1 MSEPTITVLLIEDDD
16 HIRRF
21 VHASVDSPKVR
32 VLDAELGRRGLALAA
47 SARPNL
53 VIVDLGL
60 PDMDGVDVI
69 RQLRDW
75 SSIPVIVLSARTRE
89 DEKVAALDAGADD
102 YLTKPFVVAEL
113 MARIR
118 EHLRRHNRIVAGVSP
133 TSKIC
138 FGDIAVDLGVRM
150 VEREGKVVHLT
161 QIEYRLLVSLIR
173 HAGRVLTHR
182 QLLED
187 VWGSARTDSAHYLR
201 ICMGHLRQKLERD
214 PTRPEHIVTETG
226 VGYRL
231 VGVK

>member
-1 MSEPTITVLLIEDDD
+1 VSELTITVLLIEDDD

-150 VEREGKVVHLT
+150 VEREGKVA
-161 QIEYRLLVSLIR
+161 
-173 HAGRVLTHR
+173 HADRISPARV
-182 QLLED
+182 
-187 VWGSARTDSAHYLR
+187 ADSACGSRADASTIAGGRLGFGTYGQRALPS
-201 ICMGHLRQKLERD
+201 HLHGTSASEARARPD
-214 PTRPEHIVTETG
+214 PT
-226 VGYRL
+226 
-231 VGVK
+231 